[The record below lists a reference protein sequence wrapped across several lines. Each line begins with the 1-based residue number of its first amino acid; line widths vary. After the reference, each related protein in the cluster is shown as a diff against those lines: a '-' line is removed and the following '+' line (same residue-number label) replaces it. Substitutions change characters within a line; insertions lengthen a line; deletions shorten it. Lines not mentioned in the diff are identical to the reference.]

1 MKFEKGLLSQLFI
14 AISLVGLVVYGLL
27 SCTPEPALI
36 PADDFIEAD
45 IVYYRDL
52 IVFVEE
58 DTDQRDILVC
68 DLGREKKQEV
78 YTGEFWGCFSRDGS
92 WHKLRKTGKYRLLT
106 SRPSIPEGP
115 PGVEVSIRGCEYII
129 DYTDSEDNFVL
140 ESDCIS
146 IMYKESDTEDL
157 RIQYGLAD
165 AKLKIG
171 DEEIEGRILCAFTRW
186 VNYEPITAEYRNRYK
201 DFLRFMLF
209 NDDVFVLA
217 RENGADMMEFA
228 SKNDLEDSPKAVN
241 AYLSIGGYRKSFN
254 TFKLITTDRSYD
266 LALFR
271 VPFGWEIEFDKE
283 NSLIVAGEDYY
294 LDNKILTGRAF
305 IEITGALNSR
315 GDDHELVGI
324 CEFIK

>member
-1 MKFEKGLLSQLFI
+1 M
-14 AISLVGLVVYGLL
+14 
-27 SCTPEPALI
+27 I

-52 IVFVEE
+52 IVFIEE
-58 DTDQRDILVC
+58 DAQERDILVC
-68 DLGREKKQEV
+68 DFGREKKREV
-78 YTGEFWGCFSRDGS
+78 YTGEFWGCISRDGS
-92 WHKLRKTGKYRLLT
+92 WHKLGKTGKYRLLT

-115 PGVEVSIRGCEYII
+115 PGVDVSIRGCAYIV
-129 DYTDSEDNFVL
+129 DYTDSEDDFIL
-140 ESDCIS
+140 KSDCIS
-146 IMYKESDTEDL
+146 IIYKESDTEDL
-157 RIQYGLAD
+157 RIQYGIAD
-165 AKLKIG
+165 AKLKTG
-171 DEEIEGRILCAFTRW
+171 DVEVEGKILCAFTRW
-186 VNYEPITAEYRNRYK
+186 VDYTPLTTEYRARYK

-209 NDDVFVLA
+209 GDDVFVLA
-217 RENGADMMEFA
+217 KDNSIDMMEFA
-228 SKNDLEDSPKAVN
+228 SKNDLRDSPKPVN
-241 AYLSIGGYRKSFN
+241 AYLRVRGFKKSFN

-271 VPFGWEIEFDKE
+271 VPFGWEIEFDKD
-283 NSLIVAGEDYY
+283 NSLIIAGEDYY